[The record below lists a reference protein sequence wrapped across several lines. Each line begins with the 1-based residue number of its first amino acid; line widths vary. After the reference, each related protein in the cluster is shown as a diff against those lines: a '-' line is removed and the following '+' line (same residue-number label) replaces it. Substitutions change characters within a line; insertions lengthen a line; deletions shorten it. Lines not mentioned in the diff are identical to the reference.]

1 MNGRVRA
8 VRKFGKYLI
17 AGSTV
22 VIDTAV
28 VAVHPE
34 HTGDP
39 SPVAPTAP
47 MVEPLATVASFAPRA
62 LAIDVHE
69 PVGVGEQVT
78 AVLGS

>member
-22 VIDTAV
+22 AIYTAV
-28 VAVHPE
+28 VAAHPE

-39 SPVAPTAP
+39 PPVAVVSSAP
-47 MVEPLATVASFAPRA
+47 PA

-69 PVGVGEQVT
+69 PVGVGEQIMGGFWQ
-78 AVLGS
+78 LSG